1 MLTSENRPKYNRDKL
16 RYPSDLT
23 NDDVS
28 HVEPLIPPAKRG
40 GRKRSV
46 EPREIG
52 ERPHVCAEHG
62 MPVALCSQR
71 PAAEEHAVWLFR
83 PLELGRQRWIAFI
96 TRST

>member
-1 MLTSENRPKYNRDKL
+1 VTSENRPKYNRDKL

-23 NDDVS
+23 NDEWS
-28 HVEPLIPPAKRG
+28 HVEPLILRPNAADASAPLSRG
-40 GRKRSV
+40 NR
-46 EPREIG
+46 
-52 ERPHVCAEHG
+52 ERPHVCAELG

-83 PLELGRQRWIAFI
+83 PLELGRARWIAFI